1 MPRDSLDDSEEP
13 ALQEVLDALDD
24 PDCRAIL
31 DALDEPMT
39 TKEIAD
45 RCGIALSSTYR
56 KVERLADASMLDE
69 RVEVR
74 ADGHHTTTYAVDIEA
89 VLIALNETREF
100 ELTIERPSRTAD
112 ERLARLWS
120 EVREGT

>member
-31 DALDEPMT
+31 EALDEPMT

>member
-31 DALDEPMT
+31 EALDEPIT

>member
-1 MPRDSLDDSEEP
+1 
-13 ALQEVLDALDD
+13 
-24 PDCRAIL
+24 
-31 DALDEPMT
+31 MT

-89 VLIALNETREF
+89 LLIALNETREF

>member
-31 DALDEPMT
+31 EALDEPIT

-89 VLIALNETREF
+89 VLIVLNETREF

>member
-31 DALDEPMT
+31 EALDEPMT

-56 KVERLADASMLDE
+56 KVEHLADASMLDE
-69 RVEVR
+69 RVAVR
-74 ADGHHTTTYAVDIEA
+74 ADGHHTTTYAVDVEA
-89 VLIALNETREF
+89 VLITLNETREF

>member
-13 ALQEVLDALDD
+13 ALQEVLDTLDD

>member
-89 VLIALNETREF
+89 VLIVLNETREF